1 MSFYAA
7 LDAFRNWEGF
17 RLEPAKVAG
26 SAHIFGIGEFISALA
41 LLVIVVTVSDFRYR
55 YRFAVQR
62 LNVQTLGIWVAAT
75 IGALLLLTEC
85 WFQNSLPIPRFIN
98 SYGNLKIFLAVA
110 FLVLVFYVVATCF
123 MRPPKFQRSNAK
135 RFSEA
140 TVHLVHQGNAD
151 RLQVVVP
158 CRCYSSWRNSDQ
170 TSFAPPTGAREL
182 RSTGPIQ
189 FFSRAKKWFWP
200 ARGHAYSRLEAFKS
214 CATRS
219 N

>member
-7 LDAFRNWEGF
+7 LEAFRNWEGF

-41 LLVIVVTVSDFRYR
+41 LLVIVDTVSDFRYR

-140 TVHLVHQGNAD
+140 TVHLIHQGNAD
-151 RLQVVVP
+151 RLQVVAEELSFSIAHIFEIASKIPKGDGAVQ
-158 CRCYSSWRNSDQ
+158 RNLPPEYGS
-170 TSFAPPTGAREL
+170 TIYCCLSPTGDFAI
-182 RSTGPIQ
+182 S
-189 FFSRAKKWFWP
+189 S
-200 ARGHAYSRLEAFKS
+200 
-214 CATRS
+214 
-219 N
+219 